1 MSKKTYNITKIKY
14 DKAVELLAEGIL
26 NQTEIAQE
34 VKIARNTV
42 AKIKNDPQ
50 TAKII
55 QDSANEDIKLAAKRA
70 AETLIKLLNANSE
83 MVRLEAAKRILELCG
98 IQVIDKVDLDSNI
111 TIVFED
117 DYGD

>member
-1 MSKKTYNITKIKY
+1 MSKMTYNITKIKY

-26 NQTEIAQE
+26 NQSEIAQE

-55 QDSANEDIKLAAKRA
+55 HDCANEDIKLAAKRA
-70 AETLIKLLNANSE
+70 AETLIKLLSAKSE
-83 MVRLEAAKRILELCG
+83 MVRLEASKRILELCG
-98 IQVIDKVDLDSNI
+98 IQVIDKLEIEAETVI
-111 TIVFED
+111 IKD
-117 DYGD
+117 DIDE